1 MTQKLRI
8 YTRKLF
14 MNVSRHNAKVSQIYA
29 NVTLYIT
36 QKFRAYLRILRVTT
50 QKFCIVTRKLHV
62 YLRKLNNVKGS
73 RLFVKLSRINVNIEH
88 LYRQGVA
95 FLSPPLPKVRYH
107 AKVQRFFASITHYAK
122 SRDHSRTL
130 TLRVITQKFH
140 E

>member
-88 LYRQGVA
+88 LYR
-95 FLSPPLPKVRYH
+95 
-107 AKVQRFFASITHYAK
+107 
-122 SRDHSRTL
+122 
-130 TLRVITQKFH
+130 
-140 E
+140 